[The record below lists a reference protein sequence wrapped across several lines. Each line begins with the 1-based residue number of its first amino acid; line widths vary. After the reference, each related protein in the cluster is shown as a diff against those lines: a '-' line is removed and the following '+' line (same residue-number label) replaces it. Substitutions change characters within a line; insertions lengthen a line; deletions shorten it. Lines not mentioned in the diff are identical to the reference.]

1 MSNAVRTF
9 SHIKKLCNMKTLMKH
24 TIPILVILIWVVLAL
39 IISLSSCTKDKLQVV
54 DRPGQL
60 KEVPKI
66 SLPGP
71 AVDITLNAYS
81 SFDPGTSCELTIDR
95 TMMQRFTITQ
105 TENMK
110 WHFDKLNAGIHR
122 LNIYTS
128 VNSNMTSGF
137 CNFRF
142 NINNGTESMSVNAT
156 KVDQNNYAFDLEIQ

>member
-1 MSNAVRTF
+1 
-9 SHIKKLCNMKTLMKH
+9 MKTLAKH

-39 IISLSSCTKDKLQVV
+39 VISLSSCTKDKLQVV

-71 AVDITLNAYS
+71 AVDITLNAYT
-81 SFDPGTSCELTIDR
+81 SFDPGTSYELTIDR
-95 TMMQRFTITQ
+95 IMMQRFTITQ

-122 LNIYTS
+122 INIYTS
-128 VNSNMTSGF
+128 VSSNMTSGF

-142 NINNGTESMSVNAT
+142 NIDNGAESMSVNAT
-156 KVDQNNYAFDLEIQ
+156 RVDQNNYAFDLEIQ